1 MLTENV
7 CWTASRLGNTVL
19 SLSVLDW
26 VWLECVCNGG
36 LVLSEGSPAQAASG
50 HSNEATRTT
59 TTPLSQL
66 TKGYK
71 FSCSQL
77 PSQLPAAGLSL
88 SCLSTDWGQR
98 PVLYTG
104 TFWTE
109 ALRGSD
115 PVRKNNNNSCSHFTS
130 RIPSAESAEH
140 VSPSHVILHNTMER
154 LGGPRSSRP
163 GCCWKWLMLN
173 CYWSRRIL
181 SLLLSHVI
189 LTDCHYSLIIPPDC
203 HSPWI
208 SPSNAD
214 ISIDRIAVLN
224 WVCWRLQSHFIF
236 VSLLNSL
243 KKRI

>member
-115 PVRKNNNNSCSHFTS
+115 PVRENNNNSYSHFTS
-130 RIPSAESAEH
+130 RYHQLNQLNMFNP
-140 VSPSHVILHNTMER
+140 
-154 LGGPRSSRP
+154 
-163 GCCWKWLMLN
+163 LMLFSTTQ
-173 CYWSRRIL
+173 WRDWEVL
-181 SLLLSHVI
+181 SPLVL
-189 LTDCHYSLIIPPDC
+189 
-203 HSPWI
+203 
-208 SPSNAD
+208 
-214 ISIDRIAVLN
+214 AV
-224 WVCWRLQSHFIF
+224 VESD
-236 VSLLNSL
+236 
-243 KKRI
+243 